1 MRAIGFAIICDPTS
15 PQRPRGDSNDQ
26 GHPDDGDVPLVGTP
40 NSALPR
46 LRSRSAA
53 RPERNPAV
61 EARRAGCDKCKAA
74 AAEYRQI
81 DSALSRWAARRM
93 PDPQSVTHMHE
104 VVYRL
109 VRGELK

>member
-1 MRAIGFAIICDPTS
+1 MIRAIRMMVTCHWS
-15 PQRPRGDSNDQ
+15 
-26 GHPDDGDVPLVGTP
+26 
-40 NSALPR
+40 
-46 LRSRSAA
+46 
-53 RPERNPAV
+53 
-61 EARRAGCDKCKAA
+61 ARRIQRYLDSDPAALLDPSEIQRLEAHLAECDKCKAA